1 MIEQTEPTASP
12 VPVEQVETAPNKTAP
27 NETAPNA
34 PHRDAPRRD
43 APRRDAIVLFGAAF
57 VPLVC
62 WWLAMYPGLFSPDSG
77 NALVQVRTGKWDNWH
92 TTANIAWTYVA
103 TLRGKYPALVTLLQA
118 VMIAAAF
125 AYLGIATLRSGLR
138 RRSVAASIA
147 ALCALPQVGAF
158 VSTAW
163 KDIPFTAG
171 VLLAFGVLWRRTQ
184 QDRYTR
190 ADLLVFFTS
199 MFLIGAFRWDGPI
212 AAGLIVAWVV
222 FRAVGQRVA
231 VAAAGAGGLLLAVA
245 SLLLPAQLNLM
256 TGEGW
261 LFFNSGRV
269 HDIAVVANRN
279 PEQLSA
285 GDWATLNRIMPTAD
299 WKVAGN
305 TCLTHDVLMFG
316 VLPARGQSAYT
327 AIDRYQSELGSIWT
341 HLLTSHPWSVLS
353 THLCRAESSVMPVP
367 IRRGL
372 PPALWVEKLPATTGI
387 TRDWRIP
394 VVSGAA
400 FTLEESANTNPLV
413 QWALFHAPPW
423 LIATFGLM
431 IFGRRRI
438 QRELLRAV
446 ASVFVLAL
454 PIIASAA
461 VSSVAQD
468 LRYTLSATIVLQ
480 YACLML
486 VAALFTRDAP
496 TLEAGEAS
504 EQSAQLEQF
513 EPGVESGVEPNGE
526 SGDEPDG
533 ESIYQPTCGVP
544 A

>member
-1 MIEQTEPTASP
+1 
-12 VPVEQVETAPNKTAP
+12 
-27 NETAPNA
+27 
-34 PHRDAPRRD
+34 
-43 APRRDAIVLFGAAF
+43 
-57 VPLVC
+57 
-62 WWLAMYPGLFSPDSG
+62 MYPGLFSRDSG
-77 NALVQVRTGKWDNWH
+77 NALVQVRTGRWDNWH

-103 TLRGKYPALVTLLQA
+103 SLRGRSPALVTLLQT

-125 AYLGIATLRSGLR
+125 AYLGIAALRSGLR
-138 RRSVAASIA
+138 RRSVAVSIA
-147 ALCALPQVGAF
+147 VLCALPQVGAF

-171 VLLAFGVLWRRTQ
+171 VLLAFGVLWRRAQ

-190 ADLLVFFTS
+190 ADLLVFCTS
-199 MFLIGAFRWDGPI
+199 MFVIGAFRWNGPI
-212 AAGLIVAWVV
+212 AVGLIVAWVA
-222 FRAVGQRVA
+222 FRAAGQRVI
-231 VAAAGAGGLLLAVA
+231 VAAAGVAGLLLAVA

-269 HDIAVVANRN
+269 HDIAVVANRS
-279 PEQLSA
+279 PELISA
-285 GDWATLNRIMPTAD
+285 GDWATLNKIMPTAD

-305 TCLTHDVLMFG
+305 TCLTHDILMFG
-316 VLPARGQSAYT
+316 VLPARGRSAFV

-341 HLLTSHPWSVLS
+341 HLLTRHPWSVLS
-353 THLCRAESSVMPVP
+353 THLCRAESSIMPLP

-423 LIATFGLM
+423 LIATIGLM
-431 IFGRRRI
+431 FFGRRRI
-438 QRELLRAV
+438 RREFLRAV
-446 ASVFVLAL
+446 GSVFVLAL

-480 YACLML
+480 YACLVL
-486 VAALFTRDAP
+486 AAALFTSDARGDAEGDLP
-496 TLEAGEAS
+496 
-504 EQSAQLEQF
+504 EQSAQPAPF
-513 EPGVESGVEPNGE
+513 EAATRT
-526 SGDEPDG
+526 
-533 ESIYQPTCGVP
+533 QR
-544 A
+544 